1 MAGGH
6 PFDQPPGGS
15 GDVGHNRIE
24 PGSDFFVADLVVACS
39 LRQSEGRTAV
49 TGMELLGL
57 GLSASL
63 LVYLFVSLVKPE
75 WFA

>member
-1 MAGGH
+1 
-6 PFDQPPGGS
+6 
-15 GDVGHNRIE
+15 
-24 PGSDFFVADLVVACS
+24 
-39 LRQSEGRTAV
+39 V

-57 GLSASL
+57 GLSAGL